1 MVAVAVVLGG
11 LVVIGTG
18 ADRAVVAWVQD
29 QTGPRTLPADI
40 AALADHA
47 FLTDEGRDL
56 LTSVGAIS
64 ERGDALQRSCGVAHA
79 ADDHAVAGCYGLAG
93 IFVFI
98 PSDPRVADAAVTTL
112 THELLHA
119 AYDRLGPGDRER
131 VHVLVGAALD
141 RIPAD
146 DPVRRQIDWSVGDH
160 EESRDTELFAYLGS
174 QAWPDGGFDPALED
188 IYGRY
193 FTDRAALVDVDHR
206 VQGAVDG
213 LIAEY
218 DDALKD
224 LAQAQTD
231 AVMARAQLDADRA
244 IYESDRQLYQQDAD
258 RYNALD
264 PAERGGWRQ
273 DWWGTDGVRHSGT
286 WQEAL
291 AARLSDLDARH
302 ADLEARTDAVEAA
315 DADALARRGAIDGQY
330 ADVLAVTKALD
341 PTEPAA

>member
-1 MVAVAVVLGG
+1 MAVAVVLCG
-11 LVVIGTG
+11 VIVIGTG

-29 QTGPRTLPADI
+29 QAGPRTLPADI
-40 AALADHA
+40 AAVADHA
-47 FLTDEGRDL
+47 FLTDEGRDIL
-56 LTSVGAIS
+56 VSVGAIS
-64 ERGDALQRSCGVAHA
+64 ERGDTLQRACGVADA
-79 ADDHAVAGCYGLAG
+79 ADDHAVAGCYGFAG

-119 AYDRLGPGDRER
+119 AYDRLSPDDRER
-131 VHVLVGAALD
+131 VRVLLSAALD
-141 RIPAD
+141 RIPGD

-174 QAWPDGGFDPALED
+174 QVWPDGGFDPALESV
-188 IYGRY
+188 YARY

-206 VQGAVDG
+206 VKGAVEN

-218 DDALKD
+218 DTALKG
-224 LAQAQTD
+224 LAQAQAD
-231 AVMARAQLDADRA
+231 AMISRAQLDADRA

-264 PAERGGWRQ
+264 PAERAGWHQ

-291 AARLSDLDARH
+291 AARLADLDARH
-302 ADLEARTDAVEAA
+302 ADLEARTAAVEAA
-315 DADALARRGAIDGQY
+315 DADALARREAIDAQY

-341 PTEPAA
+341 PTAPGA